1 MGHISDILDNLQSNT
16 PSNWRKCAVE
26 RILNKEVR
34 KVSVPITLDIL
45 DSMNSQGITA
55 EHMSHDLDIPLDEL
69 RLYLSGNVAYPLDI
83 LTKIYQYLKIVHNQE
98 EN

>member
-16 PSNWRKCAVE
+16 PSNWRKSAVE

-34 KVSVPITLDIL
+34 RVSVPITLGIL

-69 RLYLSGNVAYPLDI
+69 RLYLSGNIVYPLDI

>member
-16 PSNWRKCAVE
+16 PSNWRKSAVE

-34 KVSVPITLDIL
+34 RVSVPITLGIL

-69 RLYLSGNVAYPLDI
+69 RLYLSGNVVYPLDI

>member
-1 MGHISDILDNLQSNT
+1 MGHISDILDTLQSNT
-16 PSNWRKCAVE
+16 PSNWRKHAVE
-26 RILNKEVR
+26 RISNKEVR

-69 RLYLSGNVAYPLDI
+69 RLYLSGNVVYPLDI

>member
-1 MGHISDILDNLQSNT
+1 MGHISDILDNLQSKT

-34 KVSVPITLDIL
+34 KASVPITLDIL

-55 EHMSHDLDIPLDEL
+55 EHMSHDLDIPLDEI
-69 RLYLSGNVAYPLDI
+69 RLYLSGNVVYPSDI